1 MGNGSRYRAA
11 LERIILKYWNAFEDD
26 LIIDLE
32 DMTTDDISGRTRWC
46 TRDFYL
52 LRKQSHNNSKEK
64 SNEQHE
70 ADVSLEQSDTLCETA
85 VNRTQSDKL
94 YEIDDSIN
102 LSGQVDHTSD
112 FEYSESTSELQGSVS
127 MGEMNVGDK
136 YEMDADM
143 LATSNS
149 NLGKQIVV
157 KCVGKNKDNPLITFT
172 PTLKIKIRSL
182 HLNHDCSGDFPTSQ
196 VLARP
201 SKPYSNEDNF
211 NMAASQMVQP
221 LCVPSSTEVY
231 QHKLKDGRS
240 EVMNLEET
248 TSFYVNQAPMENH
261 DDSSGLSDTTL
272 IDIYP
277 SMVASMSDLLD
288 RTYKTKA
295 ASRLIKHYR
304 HLQVNASKSKRNTI
318 QNGMKIK
325 VWMDARKLKRLKCH
339 SVIEVKDP
347 AQGRDKENKAISPQS
362 NTPLQCNLET
372 KFTLIADA
380 VSRTV
385 PQINSKSDGLCFTF
399 GSLCKDLAS
408 FQPLPVSPC
417 SSKTPAVIASS
428 VFNLT
433 PLNGSTSP
441 QLHRVTNSTNLK
453 FLSSKSDMIELLS
466 PRIIVN
472 HLRHAEQNL
481 LSSSAVTRP
490 NDPVTTCNSSP
501 FRMLLRLDD
510 SERNKRRH
518 SISASVPAKF
528 HSVQSLFKTKGKG
541 INSFESVY
549 QSLVRN
555 SFCLPSTMGHH
566 NGLNVHASPG
576 RTITS
581 VSSDT
586 CSPSPLSRKRA
597 ACIDQARQTSRW
609 PLKRFRSLPDS
620 SSSKQSNSEMLMLNT
635 VLQRQDY
642 HHTHSGFY
650 SPRSKQKNA
659 ADVFIKC
666 EDDRLYS
673 HSATVLP
680 VINSSGITVSLSL
693 SPRFRSRVSRKLE
706 YNKVNTSTNYYDLMK
721 QNLYNVP

>member
-1 MGNGSRYRAA
+1 
-11 LERIILKYWNAFEDD
+11 
-26 LIIDLE
+26 
-32 DMTTDDISGRTRWC
+32 
-46 TRDFYL
+46 
-52 LRKQSHNNSKEK
+52 
-64 SNEQHE
+64 
-70 ADVSLEQSDTLCETA
+70 
-85 VNRTQSDKL
+85 
-94 YEIDDSIN
+94 
-102 LSGQVDHTSD
+102 
-112 FEYSESTSELQGSVS
+112 
-127 MGEMNVGDK
+127 
-136 YEMDADM
+136 
-143 LATSNS
+143 
-149 NLGKQIVV
+149 
-157 KCVGKNKDNPLITFT
+157 
-172 PTLKIKIRSL
+172 
-182 HLNHDCSGDFPTSQ
+182 
-196 VLARP
+196 
-201 SKPYSNEDNF
+201 
-211 NMAASQMVQP
+211 MVQP

-362 NTPLQCNLET
+362 NTPLET

-501 FRMLLRLDD
+501 FRMLLRLDN

-620 SSSKQSNSEMLMLNT
+620 SSSKQSNSDVLMLNT
-635 VLQRQDY
+635 VLQQQDY

-650 SPRSKQKNA
+650 SPRSKQVSEVMAKVIYLKMCISGFRIN
-659 ADVFIKC
+659 C
-666 EDDRLYS
+666 TTPRL
-673 HSATVLP
+673 
-680 VINSSGITVSLSL
+680 LSWGRL
-693 SPRFRSRVSRKLE
+693 FR
-706 YNKVNTSTNYYDLMK
+706 N
-721 QNLYNVP
+721 